1 MPFVKLDCQMLDSTT
16 WADFPVRNV
25 FIAALLMAEP
35 YELVE
40 ETRQIHVRTLD
51 CTDFTVPPG
60 WYGLV
65 RASGPAIIKH
75 AEIAADV
82 GTEALERLG
91 NPDICSRSQ
100 AFEGRRLVRIDGG
113 YIVLNFDRFRRRDMT
128 AAERNRRYRARRAL
142 QRNERY
148 VTRNDDGNETRYAS
162 RDVTVTEAEAEACI
176 DTLNTSSTN
185 EFKHPNNTHSA
196 VFKKTKTAG
205 VELPVNLPS
214 WINSEIWK
222 EFMAVR
228 KQRKAVNS
236 PRAFKLLITELEKLR
251 ARGEDPNA
259 CIEQS
264 IVNAWKDV
272 YPKNSKEGNQ
282 HGRQTKQ
289 DILEQIRNNRR
300 SPDFGSGALPYEKPV
315 AD

>member
-1 MPFVKLDCQMLDSTT
+1 M
-16 WADFPVRNV
+16 
-25 FIAALLMAEP
+25 
-35 YELVE
+35 
-40 ETRQIHVRTLD
+40 VRT
-51 CTDFTVPPG
+51 G
-60 WYGLV
+60 A
-65 RASGPAIIKH
+65 ASGPAIIKH

-162 RDVTVTEAEAEACI
+162 RDVTVTEAEADRYSI
-176 DTLNTSSTN
+176 SNTSSTN
-185 EFKHPNNTHSA
+185 EFKHPNNTLRA
-196 VFKKTKTAG
+196 VFKKTKTADFD
-205 VELPVNLPS
+205 LPD

-282 HGRQTKQ
+282 HGRQNKQ